1 MKYLQEKGE
10 TEIFI
15 KAILRIARINKVDIN
30 ITELR
35 NLTSNSHRVNFDTIN
50 ESVND
55 DDSHSTAEEEE
66 H

>member
-1 MKYLQEKGE
+1 MKYLHEKGE
-10 TEIFI
+10 TEHFI

-35 NLTSNSHRVNFDTIN
+35 NLTSASHRANFDTIN

-55 DDSHSTAEEEE
+55 DDSQSTVEEEQ
-66 H
+66 